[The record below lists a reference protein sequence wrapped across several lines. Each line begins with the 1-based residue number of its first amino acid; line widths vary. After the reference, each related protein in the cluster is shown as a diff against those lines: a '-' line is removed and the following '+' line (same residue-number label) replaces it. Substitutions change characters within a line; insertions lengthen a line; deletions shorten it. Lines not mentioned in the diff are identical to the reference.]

1 MADTKAT
8 INISITGSDIVE
20 VQAMVL
26 ALADRLGD
34 ESIGSVN
41 MDVETPAAT
50 VTLTSNIELTTDPEP
65 EQKPKDKPAVSDMT
79 PAEAKETGIKAVQ
92 TYFATHPES
101 LSEITAIQKK
111 YNVKMFTDIK
121 ETNAIDFLADVM
133 LLTAGAP
140 SA

>member
-1 MADTKAT
+1 MADNKTRL
-8 INISITGSDIVE
+8 NISITGTDLSE

-26 ALADRLGD
+26 ALADKLGD
-34 ESIGSVN
+34 GSIGSVEIAT
-41 MDVETPAAT
+41 ETPAAI
-50 VTLTSNIELTTDPEP
+50 VTLTNETDL
-65 EQKPKDKPAVSDMT
+65 KPKQKDDKPAVGEMT
-79 PAEAKETGIKAVQ
+79 PAEARETGIKAVQ

-101 LSEITAIQKK
+101 LAEITAIQKK

>member
-1 MADTKAT
+1 MADNKTRL
-8 INISITGSDIVE
+8 NISITGTDLSE

-26 ALADRLGD
+26 ALADTLGD
-34 ESIGSVN
+34 GSIGSV
-41 MDVETPAAT
+41 EIATEIPAAK
-50 VTLTSNIELTTDPEP
+50 VTLTNETGLFNTP
-65 EQKPKDKPAVSDMT
+65 KPKQKDDKPAVGEMT
-79 PAEAKETGIKAVQ
+79 PAEARETGIKAVQ

-101 LSEITAIQKK
+101 LAEITAIQKK

>member
-8 INISITGSDIVE
+8 INISITGTDICQ

-26 ALADRLGD
+26 SLADRLGG
-34 ESIGSVN
+34 ESIGSVE
-41 MDVETPAAT
+41 MDVETPAAEI
-50 VTLTSNIELTTDPEP
+50 TLISPTAKPEP
-65 EQKPKDKPAVSDMT
+65 EPEPEAVSDVT
-79 PAEAKETGIKAVQ
+79 LAEAKERGIKAVQ
-92 TYFATHPES
+92 TYFAENPDS

-121 ETNAIDFLADVM
+121 ENNAIDFLADVM

>member
-8 INISITGSDIVE
+8 INISITGTDICQ

-26 ALADRLGD
+26 SLADRLGG
-34 ESIGSVN
+34 ESIGSVK
-41 MDVETPAAT
+41 MDAETPAAEIT
-50 VTLTSNIELTTDPEP
+50 FISPTAKPEP
-65 EQKPKDKPAVSDMT
+65 EPEPEPEAVSDVT
-79 PAEAKETGIKAVQ
+79 PAEAKERGIKAVQ
-92 TYFATHPES
+92 TYFAENPDS

-121 ETNAIDFLADVM
+121 ENNAIDFLADVM

>member
-8 INISITGSDIVE
+8 INISITGTDICQ

-26 ALADRLGD
+26 SLADRLGG
-34 ESIGSVN
+34 ESIGSVE
-41 MDVETPAAT
+41 MDVETPAAEI
-50 VTLTSNIELTTDPEP
+50 TLISPTAKPEP
-65 EQKPKDKPAVSDMT
+65 EPEPEAVSDVT
-79 PAEAKETGIKAVQ
+79 PAEAKERGIKAVQ
-92 TYFATHPES
+92 TYFAENPDS

-121 ETNAIDFLADVM
+121 ENNAIDFLADVM

>member
-1 MADTKAT
+1 MADNKTRL
-8 INISITGSDIVE
+8 NISITGTDLSE

-26 ALADRLGD
+26 ALADKLGD
-34 ESIGSVN
+34 GSIGSVEIAT
-41 MDVETPAAT
+41 ETPAAI
-50 VTLTSNIELTTDPEP
+50 VTLTNETDL
-65 EQKPKDKPAVSDMT
+65 KPKPKQKDDKPAVGEMT
-79 PAEAKETGIKAVQ
+79 PAEARETGIKAVQ

-101 LSEITAIQKK
+101 LAEITAIQKK